1 MNMKRYQARDMR
13 SAMRQIRDEQGP
25 EAIIISSRRTAE
37 GVEVVAVLDIEV
49 VTQQQAEELASLAA
63 DAPLISDSPPA
74 EPVAAASESTSD
86 AVTQE
91 LRSLRLLLEKQ
102 VAALSWN
109 EFSRREPLRVR
120 VLRDLTELGVSRD
133 IAISI
138 LNE

>member
-1 MNMKRYQARDMR
+1 
-13 SAMRQIRDEQGP
+13 MRQIRDEQGP

-109 EFSRREPLRVR
+109 EFSRA
-120 VLRDLTELGVSRD
+120 SRCGYG
-133 IAISI
+133 S
-138 LNE
+138 